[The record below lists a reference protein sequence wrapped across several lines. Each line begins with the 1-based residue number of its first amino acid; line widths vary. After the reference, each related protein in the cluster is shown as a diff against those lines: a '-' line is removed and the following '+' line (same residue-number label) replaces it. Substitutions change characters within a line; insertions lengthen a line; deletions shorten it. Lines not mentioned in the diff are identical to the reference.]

1 MRKTVLLTIIFALA
15 ALLAYR
21 LFSNKTPTPA
31 EKKDQPLQIGK
42 NSNAFDTAFA
52 GVLGAYYSLSE
63 ALVEWDSVKADRQ
76 AYLIAQKADSLPFKE
91 LKADSVIV
99 LTARSLAASIV
110 GEAKGFMGE
119 SDRQQKTRAF
129 NMLTDEL
136 YNLVRTVRYDGQII
150 YHARCPMAFGDSAEG
165 YWLTNTN
172 KIINPYLGKKH
183 PVYGGK
189 MIGCG
194 EVSDSLDF
202 SK

>member
-1 MRKTVLLTIIFALA
+1 MLTIIFALA

-21 LFSNKTPTPA
+21 LFSDKTPKPT
-31 EKKDQPLQIGK
+31 EKKDQPLHIGK

-52 GVLGAYYSLSE
+52 DVLGAYYSLSE

-76 AYLIAQKADSLPFKE
+76 ANMIAREADSLPFKE

-99 LTARSLAASIV
+99 LTARSLAASVV
-110 GEAKGFMGE
+110 GEAKGFTGE
-119 SDRQQKTRAF
+119 STREQKTRAF

-150 YHARCPMAFGDSAEG
+150 YHIRCPMAFGDSAEG
-165 YWLTNTN
+165 YWLTNIN